1 MRRGDKE
8 FLLDVLEACR
18 RIQRYVKDLSY
29 DDFLRNEEKGCCNS
43 QH

>member
-18 RIQRYVKDLSY
+18 RIQRYVKD
-29 DDFLRNEEKGCCNS
+29 FELR
-43 QH
+43 